1 MRVRKITPNATF
13 QPFPSN
19 GGSFRTEILG
29 KHPKRESYVHPIE
42 EKCPGVPMIPS
53 RANFL
58 VSSPIWEISSS
69 ICIYYTYVSVFWPFW
84 PTGHPRICPGIPTT
98 QWGCPLGVTFLIV
111 AQFRNLNFYLYISYI
126 FYCFLTIM
134 TYWATPGMPR
144 HPHHPTGL
152 FGLPILANFGRFSQ
166 IPRVRGQIMKFGSG
180 WAKTRG
186 PQAKFR
192 ARPWPNPSLILSR

>member
-111 AQFRNLNFYLYISYI
+111 AQFEKSQLLFVYLIHILLFSDHYDLLGNPWYAPASPPPNGPV
-126 FYCFLTIM
+126 
-134 TYWATPGMPR
+134 WA
-144 HPHHPTGL
+144 
-152 FGLPILANFGRFSQ
+152 ANFSQ
-166 IPRVRGQIMKFGSG
+166 FRPIFTDSSGQRSNYEVRVRLGQNTWPAGQISG
-180 WAKTRG
+180 
-186 PQAKFR
+186 QAL
-192 ARPWPNPSLILSR
+192 A

>member
-19 GGSFRTEILG
+19 GGSFRTQILG

-69 ICIYYTYVSVFWPFW
+69 ICISHTYFSVFWPFW
-84 PTGHPRICPGIPTT
+84 PTGHPRVCPGIPTT
-98 QWGCPLGVTFLIV
+98 QWGCPLGLTFLLV
-111 AQFRNLNFYLYISYI
+111 AQFEKFQVFVHIYRAIR
-126 FYCFLTIM
+126 CFC
-134 TYWATPGMPR
+134 Y
-144 HPHHPTGL
+144 
-152 FGLPILANFGRFSQ
+152 
-166 IPRVRGQIMKFGSG
+166 
-180 WAKTRG
+180 
-186 PQAKFR
+186 
-192 ARPWPNPSLILSR
+192 ILSECHKVRNSHILLEQNGGLG